1 MPTVIAL
8 DVSLSMSR
16 LVKTEGSEEYDKRH
30 LAIHGINTLL
40 DQINAHSKLEFVS
53 LVVFSYLYEQLVSF
67 TREYDTIKTA
77 LNKVEV
83 YNKTCIETALNG
95 ISAIILEEWGNSS
108 PCQVILITDGSP
120 GIGQGSLKNFLLS
133 YSQNDA
139 KTNNAKSPLPFKF
152 PCKLHVV
159 CIASGSDP
167 DFKNSLSMYE
177 KMIEINGQG
186 GEVFYP
192 ESTLS
197 LKSVQQTFSNL
208 AEKYFHPFH
217 GVLHCGNLKNSV
229 QLFPHPVP
237 YFVDSDLG
245 KIERNI
251 SHDIHICGFM
261 DISDVSSP
269 PTISRH
275 LVIPMAKDKTK
286 LDDSVSKDGKNGKSE
301 DDEDVTTVE
310 EGKIPA
316 FTVML
321 HGSLKVEGMVA
332 IAQVDDDW
340 YAMLFSWA
348 DSKKKSN
355 LLLALFEPGIHSIS
369 WLGSLNK
376 LAPVSDFE
384 ESPYGPDDT
393 KTPFP
398 LRPSDKRSYAQSCVV
413 WIKPGGLQADL
424 QKVLRHARKLPDKQ
438 QQFYKELNR
447 IRRAALSFGFL
458 DLLDAIATMLDR
470 ECTMLP
476 GTAHPSAALQ
486 LSHAANT
493 LRSEMACDASQMVL
507 PLQTNFSKND

>member
-1 MPTVIAL
+1 MPTIIAL

-16 LVKTEGSEEYDKRH
+16 LVKCESTTEDFDKRN

-40 DQINAHSKLEFVS
+40 DYISSNCKLEFIS

-67 TREYDTIKTA
+67 TRDYDSIKTA

-83 YNKTCIETALNG
+83 YNKTCIETVLTG

-108 PCQVILITDGSP
+108 PCQVVLVTDGSP
-120 GIGQGSLKNFLLS
+120 GIGQGSLKHFLQT
-133 YSQNDA
+133 YSENDDQ
-139 KTNNAKSPLPFKF
+139 TNNAKSPVPFKF

-159 CIASGSDP
+159 CIANNNDSEL
-167 DFKNSLSMYE
+167 KNSLPLYE
-177 KMIEINGQG
+177 KLIEINGQG

-192 ESTLS
+192 EGQLN

-208 AEKYFHPFH
+208 AEKYFNPFH
-217 GVLHCGNLKNSV
+217 GMLHCGNLKNAV
-229 QLFPHPVP
+229 HVYPAPIP
-237 YFVDSDLG
+237 YTVETDEG
-245 KIERNI
+245 KVERMI
-251 SHDIHICGFM
+251 SHELHICGFL

-275 LVIPMAKDKTK
+275 LVIPRSKQQVK
-286 LDDSVSKDGKNGKSE
+286 DDSINKEVKVEDEEDSIIDDGK
-301 DDEDVTTVE
+301 V
-310 EGKIPA
+310 PA

-321 HGSLKVEGMVA
+321 HGSLKVESMVA
-332 IAQVDDDW
+332 VTKVGEDW
-340 YAMLFSWA
+340 YGILFSWA

-355 LLLALFEPGIHSIS
+355 LLLALFEPGKHAVS
-369 WLGSLNK
+369 WLGDLNK
-376 LAPVSDFE
+376 LAPLSDFH
-384 ESPYGPDDT
+384 ESPYGADDT

-398 LRPSDKRSYAQSCVV
+398 IRPSDKRSYAQSCVV
-413 WIKPGGLQADL
+413 WIKPNGLQADL

-458 DLLDAIATMLDR
+458 ELLDAIATMIER

-486 LSHAANT
+486 LSHAVNT
-493 LRSEMACDASQMVL
+493 LRSEMASDASQIIL
-507 PLQTNFSKND
+507 PLQTNFSKTE